1 MAGALE
7 IFGVSMGM
15 LLSGTASAVGQKV
28 VYQHNVTSECPGGL
42 APQYTTF
49 AKPYFFTLTMFIGE
63 ALCLLWYYLDRE
75 FDRARSKNKKGYASD
90 TEALL
95 GLDGSPASE
104 KKPPAAAGSPKASA
118 GVPQRKPPLWVFAVL
133 SLFDLSATTIGSI
146 GLIWVDAS
154 VNQMLRGSGVVF
166 TAIFSIMLLKSR
178 LAWKQWVGIGIVCA
192 GLVLVGLSGYLGE
205 GQSGT
210 VGPPVSPFDSL
221 IGIIFVLI
229 GSALNAVQGVLEEKL
244 MKAVGGA
251 EVSPLEL
258 TGWEGVFGTIFC
270 ASIMLPAV
278 NFIPGPNCGSQENI
292 FDTLYLLRYPIIS
305 AACLTFIFAL
315 MIMNF
320 LSQKITQLLSAVH
333 RQLISSI
340 RTLMVW
346 GVDLVIYYF
355 ISRSVGESW
364 ETKTSLIELAGF
376 CCLVAGTF
384 VYGRNRA
391 PPTSQ

>member
-1 MAGALE
+1 
-7 IFGVSMGM
+7 MGM

-28 VYQHNVTSECPGGL
+28 VYQHNVTSECPGAL
-42 APQYTTF
+42 APYYTTF

-75 FDRARSKNKKGYASD
+75 YDRCRSKNKKGYASD

-95 GLDGSPASE
+95 GPD
-104 KKPPAAAGSPKASA
+104 

-210 VGPPVSPFDSL
+210 VGPPVTPFDSI

-355 ISRSVGESW
+355 ISRSLGESW

-376 CCLVAGTF
+376 CCLVLGTF
-384 VYGRNRA
+384 VYGRNRP

>member
-1 MAGALE
+1 MASALE

-15 LLSGTASAVGQKV
+15 LVSGTASAVGQKV
-28 VYQHNVTSECPGGL
+28 VYQYNVTSECPGAL
-42 APQYTTF
+42 EPYYTSF
-49 AKPYFFTLTMFIGE
+49 QKPYFFTLTMFIGE
-63 ALCLLWYYLDRE
+63 ALCLAWNYLDRE
-75 FDRARSKNKKGYASD
+75 FDRARAKGKKGQTAD

-95 GLDGSPASE
+95 GSDG
-104 KKPPAAAGSPKASA
+104 
-118 GVPQRKPPLWVFAVL
+118 PQRKPPLWVFAVL
-133 SLFDLSATTIGSI
+133 SLFDLSATTVGSI

-166 TAIFSIMLLKSR
+166 TAIFSIMLLKAR
-178 LAWKQWVGIGIVCA
+178 LAWKQWIGIGIVCF

-205 GQSGT
+205 GETGT
-210 VGPPVSPFDSL
+210 VGPPVSPFHAF
-221 IGIIFVLI
+221 IGIVFVLI
-229 GSALNAVQGVLEEKL
+229 GSALNAIQGVLEEKL

-270 ASIMLPAV
+270 ASLMLPAV

-292 FDTLYLLRYPIIS
+292 FDTIYLMRYPLVA

-364 ETKTSLIELAGF
+364 NTETSLIELAGF

-384 VYGRNRA
+384 VYGRNRPA
-391 PPTSQ
+391 PPQ